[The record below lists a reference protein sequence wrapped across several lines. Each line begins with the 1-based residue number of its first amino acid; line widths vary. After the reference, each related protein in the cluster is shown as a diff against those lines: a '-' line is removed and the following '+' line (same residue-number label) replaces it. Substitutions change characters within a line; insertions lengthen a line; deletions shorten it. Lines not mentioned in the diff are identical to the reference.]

1 MLCTGESQASVLGSW
16 SRAGEQARFAEAIG
30 EQPRWGIWVNSTSGK
45 CLWVASLES
54 FDTPIFSGA
63 SQLGRT
69 AWHKDVG
76 IWQMPGTFS
85 HFRAGPEPSAS
96 SERPWHWVF
105 PGGMEGFLGGER
117 RGEGL
122 HPRTACLWA
131 GSCSPVVSPLP
142 GSPTLLRS
150 AEWLMRTVKK
160 LRLDNSNAGS
170 WRR

>member
-1 MLCTGESQASVLGSW
+1 MQKAEKGCPGQRDGGGNECCVQVRARPVCWGSW

-105 PGGMEGFLGGER
+105 PGGMEGCLGGER

-122 HPRTACLWA
+122 HPRTACLWGVA
-131 GSCSPVVSPLP
+131 ALWSLP
-142 GSPTLLRS
+142 SQAPPPS
-150 AEWLMRTVKK
+150 
-160 LRLDNSNAGS
+160 
-170 WRR
+170 